1 MKQSGALISS
11 RLIPPKLGSSK
22 DTASTNLSVSSVS
35 ISKSMPS
42 TSANFLNNTD
52 FPSITGF
59 DAAAP
64 ILPSSAI
71 LELLHQNQ
79 LWKESLYY
87 SKNLQTLM
95 A

>member
-64 ILPSSAI
+64 ILPSPNTAVP
-71 LELLHQNQ
+71 LEI
-79 LWKESLYY
+79 
-87 SKNLQTLM
+87 T
-95 A
+95 ATIFPFDV